1 MCRMCTRSGSKILM
15 NGQMHM
21 HDSVCEEH
29 CGKGQRPELMS
40 IFFAKRALFSHSSEN
55 DEEDFACFFLFFPAA
70 SKYL

>member
-1 MCRMCTRSGSKILM
+1 
-15 NGQMHM
+15 M